1 MQTANGKVL
10 LITNQN
16 PQTQL
21 FVNYIHEKLKTS
33 INVLSPYENI
43 QELEKNPTIILLDA
57 DHLNEKIMQEWY
69 SHLAEEENYK
79 VAAFNLKDEDHAI
92 SLLSFLHLS
101 GIFYRTD
108 ALDLICKGLESIFE
122 GNLWMSR
129 SLMTRIIEFLR
140 KQQFNSY
147 RPACGL
153 TQREM
158 EILNLLGSGF
168 SNMEISENLFV
179 SENTVKSHLYNIFKK
194 IDVNNRIQAAN
205 WARQNLGAP
214 PPLAALQKK
223 KFNSIKLQE
232 KPV

>member
-1 MQTANGKVL
+1 MQTANEKVL

-21 FVNYIHEKLKTS
+21 FVNYISEKLERP
-33 INVLSPYENI
+33 INVLPPCENI
-43 QELEKNPTIILLDA
+43 KSLEESSTIILLDA
-57 DHLNEKIMQEWY
+57 DHINEKNMQEWY
-69 SHLAEEENYK
+69 SHFLEAENYK
-79 VAAFNLKDEDHAI
+79 VAAFNLKGEEHAV

-129 SLMTRIIEFLR
+129 PLMTRIIEFLR

-168 SNMEISENLFV
+168 SNSEISESLFV

-194 IDVNNRIQAAN
+194 IEVNNRIQAAN

-214 PPLAALQKK
+214 PPLAALQKQK
-223 KFNSIKLQE
+223 LNSVKFQE
-232 KPV
+232 KSV